1 MLFFSTAIALCG
13 YDQGMIS
20 MMGIGEE
27 SPVVGIIVSV
37 YYLGCALGAVFFSW
51 LTDRYGR
58 KRSIPLPRYSLHR
71 ECDNVL
77 GDLGYTLGALVVTFL
92 GRITIRPENYI

>member
-1 MLFFSTAIALCG
+1 VLFFSTAIALYG
-13 YDQGMIS
+13 YDQDMIS

-27 SPVVGIIVSV
+27 SVVGIIVSV

-51 LTDRYGR
+51 LADRHGR

-71 ECDNVL
+71 E
-77 GDLGYTLGALVVTFL
+77 
-92 GRITIRPENYI
+92 

>member
-1 MLFFSTAIALCG
+1 VLFFSTAIVLYG

-20 MMGIGEE
+20 MMGISEE

-37 YYLGCALGAVFFSW
+37 YYLGCALGAVFPSW
-51 LTDRYGR
+51 LADRYGR
-58 KRSIPLPRYSLHR
+58 KRSIPLPRYSLYR
-71 ECDNVL
+71 ECDNIL
-77 GDLGYTLGALVVTFL
+77 GGLGYTRGALVVTFL